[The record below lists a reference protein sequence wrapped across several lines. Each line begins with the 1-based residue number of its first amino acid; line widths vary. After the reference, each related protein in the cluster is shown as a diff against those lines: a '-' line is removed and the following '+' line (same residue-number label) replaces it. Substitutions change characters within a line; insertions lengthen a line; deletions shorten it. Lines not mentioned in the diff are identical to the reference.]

1 MNYKTITGGKNHLL
15 KKLCILWLICWFCAC
30 SFSEHS
36 AEEANTKYS
45 TGYRTPGITQK
56 NIYNIE
62 ATKTAGTSTGDRR
75 APKGFDYR
83 GKMMH
88 DSMPYLLIGLGT
100 LAVSFVALCL
110 LLIKNTRLGKDLEGL
125 VKTRTHELEVQTA
138 TLTTVFSSIPDLIFC
153 KDLQGKYT
161 QCNQSFQRYINREKQ
176 NIIGRNDVDLFGA
189 RMDLVDSCLKVDQE
203 LIRSGMSKTIE
214 EYIYSPYLED
224 AKLFEIIKTP
234 LIQNGTVVG
243 LMGIARD
250 ITERKAIEAAAQA
263 ASKAKSEFLARISHE
278 IRTPLNAIIG
288 MTHIARNSIS
298 DTQSD
303 TQKVRN
309 SLDEITTASSHLLNI
324 LNDVLDMAKI
334 ESGKFEIIQEPFYL
348 GSALLEVSSIIF
360 QRCKDKYI
368 VFENNI
374 KELPDAYLM
383 GDKLRLNQVLINLL
397 GNAVKFTPMEGR
409 ITFHIEVMADTPE
422 KIKLKFILSDT
433 GIGMS
438 EDQLE
443 RLFVAFE
450 QADNTIA
457 PRFGGTGLGLAIS
470 QNLVNLM
477 GGNISVQSELHVGST
492 FSFELDF
499 PKAET
504 LPEVQQKSD
513 VSTLDLSAR
522 RILLVEDVEIN
533 RIILRELLAY
543 TGIIIE
549 EAADGQYALDMFKFS
564 PVGYY
569 DLIFMDIQM
578 PVMDGYEATRK
589 IRSLDRPD
597 AKTVSIIAMT
607 ANAYQEDINKA
618 LGIGMNGHIAKPIDL
633 PIVLRTLADVFKQ

>member
-1 MNYKTITGGKNHLL
+1 
-15 KKLCILWLICWFCAC
+15 
-30 SFSEHS
+30 
-36 AEEANTKYS
+36 
-45 TGYRTPGITQK
+45 
-56 NIYNIE
+56 
-62 ATKTAGTSTGDRR
+62 
-75 APKGFDYR
+75 
-83 GKMMH
+83 
-88 DSMPYLLIGLGT
+88 
-100 LAVSFVALCL
+100 
-110 LLIKNTRLGKDLEGL
+110 
-125 VKTRTHELEVQTA
+125 LEVQTA
-138 TLTTVFSSIPDLIFC
+138 TLTTVFLSIPDLIFC

-161 QCNQSFQRYINREKQ
+161 QCNQSFQRYINRKKQ
-176 NIIGRNDVDLFGA
+176 NIIGKDDTDLFEA
-189 RMDLVDSCLKVDQE
+189 RMDLVDSCLEDDQE
-203 LIRSGMSKTIE
+203 VIRSGMSKTIE

-224 AKLFEIIKTP
+224 VKLFETIKTP

-243 LMGIARD
+243 IMGIARD

-288 MTHIARNSIS
+288 MTHIARNSV
-298 DTQSD
+298 SD
-303 TQKVRN
+303 TQKTRS

-334 ESGKFEIIQEPFYL
+334 ESGKFEIIREPFYL
-348 GSALLEVSSIIF
+348 GSALLEVSSIIS

-368 VFENNI
+368 VFEHNI
-374 KELPDAYLM
+374 KELSDTYLV
-383 GDKLRLNQVLINLL
+383 GDKLRLNQVLINIL
-397 GNAVKFTPMEGR
+397 GNAVKFTPVDGR
-409 ITFHIEVMADTPE
+409 ITFHIEIMADTPE
-422 KIKLKFILSDT
+422 EIKLKFILSDN

-438 EDQLE
+438 EDQVE

-457 PRFGGTGLGLAIS
+457 SRFGGTGLGLAIS

-492 FSFELDF
+492 FSFELGF

-504 LPEVQQKSD
+504 PPEVQRKSD
-513 VSTLDLSAR
+513 VDTLDLSAR
-522 RILLVEDVEIN
+522 RILLAEDVEIN
-533 RIILRELLAY
+533 RIILRELLVY

-549 EAADGQYALDMFKFS
+549 EAVDGQHALDMFRLS

-578 PVMDGYEATRK
+578 PVMDGYEATRE

-618 LGIGMNGHIAKPIDL
+618 LGVGMNGHISKPIDL
-633 PIVLRTLADVFKQ
+633 HIVLRTLADIFKQ